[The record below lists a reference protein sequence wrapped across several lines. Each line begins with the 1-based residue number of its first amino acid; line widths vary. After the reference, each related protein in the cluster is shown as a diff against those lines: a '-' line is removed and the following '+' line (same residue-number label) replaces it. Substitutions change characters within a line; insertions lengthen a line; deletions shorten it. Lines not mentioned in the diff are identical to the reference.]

1 MIFYNWTKI
10 YKFSL
15 GKASVILDIIY
26 YVTHRPVP
34 KNKWDR
40 FYLISKENWA
50 GNSFLLNPEQIYFH
64 RLQYS
69 NIEFAQYVAL
79 ASLRNYADYKATN
92 RTYLRGVRLPENIN
106 IDKLKENRLLTID
119 EYDNIY
125 FLWEE
130 VH

>member
-1 MIFYNWTKI
+1 MIFYNWRKI
-10 YKFSL
+10 YKFSC
-15 GKASVILDIIY
+15 GKPSVILDTIYYIIY
-26 YVTHRPVP
+26 RPVP

-40 FYLISKENWA
+40 FYLISKENWT
-50 GNSFLLNPEQIYFH
+50 GKSFLLNPEEIYFH

-69 NIEFAQYVAL
+69 DVEFAQYVAL

-92 RTYLRGVRLPENIN
+92 RTYLSGVRLPKNM
-106 IDKLKENRLLTID
+106 DLTKLKQNRLLTID
-119 EYDNIY
+119 EYNNVY